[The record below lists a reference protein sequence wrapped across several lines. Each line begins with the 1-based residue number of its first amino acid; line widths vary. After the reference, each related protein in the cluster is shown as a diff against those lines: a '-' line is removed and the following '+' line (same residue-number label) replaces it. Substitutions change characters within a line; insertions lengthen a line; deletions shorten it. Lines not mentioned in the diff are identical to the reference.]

1 MDLRQFNKYQ
11 TPLTEEL
18 IKSLPTEVSD
28 ELFEL
33 INTVP
38 YIERLIKPDRKY
50 AKDLERDDKGRIIVD
65 LLNPHIL
72 ENMDYFRP
80 SALHFKEHG
89 CYTKLRPNSSPNSEF
104 GKWLRE
110 EVRRSWY
117 GYVRESDGE
126 WVTGDMYFYL
136 NYCPIVQ
143 TKIKKG
149 TRKADRV
156 IDFPEVW
163 EGIYLRFHY
172 IDQASHGGI
181 YNNFVGGQ
189 HGAEIAK
196 RGCSKSYTMASILA
210 KIFVLGE
217 NSESNKNIRGVV
229 TAYQKEYLT
238 KDGTLNKFV
247 EMIDF
252 CAEHTQFPSK
262 RLKSSMQE
270 MTWKMGY
277 IDTEKGINKGTLN
290 EVIGV
295 SSKDDAD
302 KLRGKR
308 SSRIFIEEFGN
319 FKNISDIHRILLPS
333 VQEGD
338 LAFGQLMFCG
348 TGGSENSDFSGALE
362 MMYNPKGF
370 NLYALNNIYDKNSQ
384 GKSTCIYFF
393 PAYLNRKPHQ
403 NEDGVSDVIAA
414 IIELLLDRYKI
425 KYNTSDPIALTR
437 TKAENPCTLQ
447 EAVMKRDSTIYPVT
461 DLIDVDNELS
471 LNPRILEGV
480 AVGKLEIS
488 NDGKVT
494 YSPDYE
500 GSPIREFPH
509 KDNKLAG
516 AIEFFQMPVMDTNT
530 NRPYSNRYLAGIDPY
545 DDDASTTLSL
555 GSILILDTWT
565 DELVAEYTGRPMFAD
580 DFYEICRRLLIFY
593 NAKGN
598 YENNKKGLF
607 SYFSRMNSLY
617 LLTDTLEFLKDKEMV
632 KGELYGNKVK
642 GSPSTEPIKKYGR
655 TCIRGWLLKPKTITT
670 EVDGQI
676 VETTVPQLKF
686 IKNKALLKEL
696 VLYNNDGN
704 FDRHD
709 ALVMLMLLRE
719 DFLRYCGTESPSERN
734 HYKDNNYLGNDTF
747 FEKNYK
753 PKKNKDNDSWI

>member
-1 MDLRQFNKYQ
+1 M
-11 TPLTEEL
+11 
-18 IKSLPTEVSD
+18 
-28 ELFEL
+28 
-33 INTVP
+33 
-38 YIERLIKPDRKY
+38 
-50 AKDLERDDKGRIIVD
+50 
-65 LLNPHIL
+65 H
-72 ENMDYFRP
+72 
-80 SALHFKEHG
+80 
-89 CYTKLRPNSSPNSEF
+89 
-104 GKWLRE
+104 
-110 EVRRSWY
+110 
-117 GYVRESDGE
+117 
-126 WVTGDMYFYL
+126 
-136 NYCPIVQ
+136 
-143 TKIKKG
+143 
-149 TRKADRV
+149 
-156 IDFPEVW
+156 
-163 EGIYLRFHY
+163 
-172 IDQASHGGI
+172 QASHGGL

-210 KIFVLGE
+210 KIFILGE
-217 NSESNKNIRGVV
+217 NSESCKNIRGVV

-238 KDGTLNKFV
+238 KDGTLNKFI

-277 IDTEKGINKGTLN
+277 IDTDKGINKGTLN

-295 SSKDDAD
+295 SSKDDSD

-308 SSRIFIEEFGN
+308 ALRIFIEEFGN
-319 FKNISDIHRILLPS
+319 FRNISDIHRVLLPS

-338 LAFGQLMFCG
+338 IAFGQLMYCG
-348 TGGSENSDFSGALE
+348 TGGSEDSDFSGALE

-370 NLYALNNIYDKNSQ
+370 NLYALPNIYDKNSQ
-384 GKSTCIYFF
+384 GKSSCIYFF

-403 NEDGVSDVIAA
+403 NENGVSDVIAA

-437 TKAENPCTLQ
+437 TKAENPCTIQ

-471 LNPRILEGV
+471 LNPRILDQV
-480 AVGKLEIS
+480 ATGTLKIDGS
-488 NDGKVT
+488 GKVT
-494 YSPDYE
+494 YSPDHDS
-500 GSPIREFPH
+500 SPIREFPH
-509 KDNKLAG
+509 KDNKLHG
-516 AIEFFQMPVMDTNT
+516 SIEFFEMPVIDQNT
-530 NRPYSNRYLAGIDPY
+530 NRPYSQRYIAGIDPY

-565 DELVAEYTGRPMFAD
+565 DTIVAEYTGRPTFAD
-580 DFYEICRRLLIFY
+580 DFYEMCRRLLIFY
-593 NAKGN
+593 NAKAN

-632 KGELYGNKVK
+632 KGELYGNKIK
-642 GSPSTEPIKKYGR
+642 GSPSTDPIKKYGR
-655 TCIRGWLLKPKTITT
+655 TCIRGWLLKPRTTII
-670 EVDGQI
+670 EVDGQE
-676 VETTVPQLKF
+676 VETSVPQLKF
-686 IKNKALLKEL
+686 IKNKALIKEL
-696 VLYNNDGN
+696 VLFNLDGN

-719 DFLRYCGTESPSERN
+719 DFLRYCGNESPSERN
-734 HYKDNNYLGNDTF
+734 HYKDKDYLGNDQF
-747 FEKNYK
+747 FEKNYRH
-753 PKKNKDNDSWI
+753 KKEKHSDDWI